1 MSWETDDE
9 GEISD
14 ITVEDLDV
22 DVVEDE
28 VKDIDDDVF
37 EEGSED
43 ADSAEVEFMD
53 ADPTSS
59 SLISFF
65 KILIAIRI
73 LKKSMLSW

>member
-1 MSWETDDE
+1 MALETDDE
-9 GEISD
+9 GEKYV

-43 ADSAEVEFMD
+43 GKVEVANDVDDDDF
-53 ADPTSS
+53 A
-59 SLISFF
+59 
-65 KILIAIRI
+65 
-73 LKKSMLSW
+73 